1 MSPKPKD
8 KELYAD
14 IKKKAKKKFKVYPSI
29 YANSWLVSEY
39 KKAYAKKYGEGKE
52 AYTGKKPTDSGIPSA
67 STGIQAGLHF
77 KQGFPTVIQL
87 IDYELFAMNIY
98 IYIYIIAWTIK
109 TLRSPGQLSP
119 LMFFLLRGFFSIV
132 FIA

>member
-52 AYTGKKPTDSGIPSA
+52 AYTGKKPTDSGIPKW
-67 STGIQAGLHF
+67 F
-77 KQGFPTVIQL
+77 DEEW
-87 IDYELFAMNIY
+87 IDLS
-98 IYIYIIAWTIK
+98 
-109 TLRSPGQLSP
+109 RSNPDKNKWVDCGRPKADQKKSDWKKDYP
-119 LMFFLLRGFFSIV
+119 KCYPK
-132 FIA
+132 